1 MARPTLQTARK
12 QYTCGKSGR
21 TIEPGEKYWK
31 LEIRYQSTKVRA
43 YENPFS
49 RSDTTTSDYL
59 STIWD
64 IIDTF
69 DERIEGCTLPSDFES
84 IRDELVSELED
95 LKDETQDRL
104 DNMPE
109 NLQHSP
115 TGELLQE
122 RIDALDYAIDE
133 LENVEDFEDAD
144 VEDFEGDREDYDN
157 DEELEDAINDWIDE
171 TNEEKMDSII
181 SDLQDALDEAD
192 E

>member
-31 LEIRYQSTKVRA
+31 LEIRYQSTKIRA
-43 YENPFS
+43 YEYPFS

-59 STIWD
+59 STLWD

-69 DERIEGCTLPSDFES
+69 DERIARFTLPSDFES
-84 IRDELVSELED
+84 IRDDLVSELED
-95 LKDETQDRL
+95 LRDETQDRL

-109 NLQHSP
+109 NLQYSP

-122 RIDALDYAIDE
+122 RIDALDNAISD
-133 LENVEDFEDAD
+133 LENVDDFDDANVEDFE
-144 VEDFEGDREDYDN
+144 EDREDYDS
-157 DEELEDAINDWIDE
+157 DEEFEDAVNDWIDE

-181 SDLQDALDEAD
+181 SDLQDALDSAD